1 MAVAKVLIVDD
12 ETEFAAVIGE
22 RMEARGFKVDTADSG
37 SGGIAKIKETVYD
50 AIILDL
56 AMPGMDGIETLQEML
71 KIDRTLQIILLTGHA
86 TLQKGIEAVKL
97 GASDFLEKPADI
109 DALVGKVNEAQKK
122 RIASFQED
130 LEKKMSDIMKKKSW

>member
-1 MAVAKVLIVDD
+1 MANAKVLIVDD
-12 ETEFAAVIGE
+12 ETEFSAVIAE
-22 RMEARGFKVDTADSG
+22 RLQARGFAVDTAESG
-37 SGGIAKIKETVYD
+37 PDGIAKVKETAYD

-71 KIDRTLQIILLTGHA
+71 KIDQTLQIILLTGHA

-109 DALVGKVNEAQKK
+109 DALVGKVNEAQQK
-122 RIASFQED
+122 RIASFQEN
-130 LEKKMSDIMKKKSW
+130 LEKKMSDIMKKKGW

>member
-1 MAVAKVLIVDD
+1 MAEAKVLIVDD
-12 ETEFAAVIGE
+12 ETEFATVIAA

-37 SGGIAKIKETVYD
+37 PAGIDKIQNTAYD

-56 AMPGMDGIETLQEML
+56 AMPGMDGIETLREML
-71 KIDRTLQIILLTGHA
+71 KIDKTLQIILLTGHA
-86 TLQKGIEAVKL
+86 TLQKGVEAVKL

-122 RIASFQED
+122 RIISFQEN
-130 LEKKMSDIMKKKSW
+130 LEKKMSDIMKKKGW